1 MSSPSNES
9 APATTVTAS
18 APPLPPAADPNLPEV
33 NDAER
38 VRSRA
43 IAWGAGAF
51 LALGVGIPI
60 SYALHDWRVGLV
72 VGVVIG
78 LLTVVGYLK
87 AGADHAER
95 RADRLADQYSR
106 KDIEDEDDDGSYS

>member
-1 MSSPSNES
+1 MSSPSNDS
-9 APATTVTAS
+9 VTAPTTTAATT
-18 APPLPPAADPNLPEV
+18 PDPV
-33 NDAER
+33 NSDIKEAER
-38 VRSRA
+38 KRSRA

-51 LALGVGIPI
+51 LALGVGIPVAF
-60 SYALHDWRVGLV
+60 ALQDWRPGLV
-72 VGVVIG
+72 IGLVIG

-106 KDIEDEDDDGSYS
+106 KDIEDEDDDGSYN

>member
-9 APATTVTAS
+9 VTTTTATTRS
-18 APPLPPAADPNLPEV
+18 DPGNPDIDVKE
-33 NDAER
+33 AER
-38 VRSRA
+38 KRSRA

-51 LALGVGIPI
+51 LAFGVGIPI
-60 SYALHDWRVGLV
+60 AFALHDWRPGLII
-72 VGVVIG
+72 GLVIG

-95 RADRLADQYSR
+95 RADRIADQYSR